1 MKILRRAHRKLI
13 LDVKGACLEAFT
25 NVALQ
30 TNKKYIAFEEDL
42 VMLFLFDF
50 STTSVVGPTT

>member
-1 MKILRRAHRKLI
+1 LEILRLSHQKLI

-30 TNKKYIAFEEDL
+30 TNKKHIAFEGNL
-42 VMLFLFDF
+42 VILSF
-50 STTSVVGPTT
+50 G